1 LLRFWNKLTS
11 SLTKV
16 ERRFLT
22 AMLLPVI
29 AIALAWLVGYGTL
42 SYRAGIQQIERQLDE
57 IAVTYANAL
66 SDAIWDLD
74 YEKVTTLTDTLLLY
88 PNIASAKVE
97 DDRGIMMAEATKVDP
112 SGHIV
117 STTTLPIR
125 RNDSSADLEIGTLT
139 IKAQGTVFFD
149 NLIRN
154 IVIGL
159 VLLISSLAAVGCAM
173 VLVNR
178 NTIITPLSELL
189 SAIHKTRDGKSY
201 ERVDYCQ
208 DDEIAEVIN
217 AYDELMQVLSDKE
230 RDLRQAQKLE
240 ALGTMAGGIAHE
252 INTPVQYVGD
262 NISFLEVGVDDL
274 LSVVR
279 SYRKLADLVDSGH
292 DARQALDDTR
302 RLERDTDLAYLAQ
315 DIPDAIDQM
324 KEGLLRITAIVQA
337 VKRFSHPGGDSEADF
352 DVNEAIRSTIEV
364 TRGQWKYVA
373 DLKTDYGDNLPKLS
387 GSLGEFNQTIL
398 NLIVNAAQAIEESD
412 GDEQGLIA
420 VKTGYVDGTITVEVS
435 DNGCGMPPDVQERI
449 FEPFFTT
456 KEVGR
461 GTGQGLALCYGIVT
475 KQFRGTIKVE
485 STRGAGT
492 TFSINIPVEGE
503 VAESAGYTAEK
514 VA

>member
-1 LLRFWNKLTS
+1 MLRFWNKLTS

-16 ERRFLT
+16 ERRFLS

-66 SDAIWDLD
+66 ADAIWDLD
-74 YEKVTTLTDTLLLY
+74 YEKVTTLTETLLLY
-88 PNIASAKVE
+88 PDIASAKVE
-97 DDRGIMMAEATKVDP
+97 DDRGIMMAEATRGYSSD
-112 SGHIV
+112 HIV

-125 RNDSSADLEIGTLT
+125 RMDSSVDLEIGMLT
-139 IKAQGTVFFD
+139 ISAQGTVFFD
-149 NLIRN
+149 NLTRN
-154 IVIGL
+154 MLIGL
-159 VLLISSLAAVGCAM
+159 VLLISSLAAVGCAT

-178 NTIITPLSELL
+178 NTIINPLSELL
-189 SAIHKTRDGKSY
+189 CAIHKTRDGHNY
-201 ERVDYCQ
+201 QCVDYCR

-262 NISFLEVGVDDL
+262 NISFLESGVDDL
-274 LSVVR
+274 LSVIR
-279 SYRKLADLVDSGH
+279 SYRKLADLVDSGD
-292 DARQALDDTR
+292 DAKQALDDAR
-302 RLERDTDLAYLAQ
+302 HLESDIDLAYLAH

-337 VKRFSHPGGDSEADF
+337 VKRFSHPGGDGEAEF
-352 DVNEAIRSTIEV
+352 DVNEAVRSTIEV

-373 DLKTDYGDNLPKLS
+373 DLKTDYGDDLPKLS
-387 GSLGEFNQTIL
+387 GRLGEFNQTIL
-398 NLIVNAAQAIEESD
+398 NLIVNAAQAIEDRD
-412 GDEQGLIA
+412 GDGQGLIG

-461 GTGQGLALCYGIVT
+461 GTGQGLALCYSIVT
-475 KQFRGTIKVE
+475 KQFHGTVKVD

-503 VAESAGYTAEK
+503 VADSARYLAEK
-514 VA
+514 AA